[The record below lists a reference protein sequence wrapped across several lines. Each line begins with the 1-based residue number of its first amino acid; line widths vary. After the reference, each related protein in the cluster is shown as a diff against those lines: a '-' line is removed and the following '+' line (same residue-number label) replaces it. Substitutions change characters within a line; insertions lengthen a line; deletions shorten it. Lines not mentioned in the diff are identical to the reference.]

1 MSANFCFKFIAVSKY
16 IRKLIEQGEHQ
27 QQDFKFEISDAR
39 KIARSLAAFANTDGG
54 RLLVGI
60 KDNGAIAG
68 VRSNEEYY
76 MVEMAAQLYCNP
88 PVDFTVTEHVV
99 DGKNVLEIYV
109 PASVT
114 GPHYARDKEDKWMIY
129 VRVKDKN
136 FLANRIL
143 LKVWKRKKQPNGTIL
158 RYTESEKNL
167 LTYLSENNQITIR
180 EFVQKASISKNA
192 AENILVNFISLG
204 IAEIDFQE
212 NETYYKLS
220 PNWQKV

>member
-1 MSANFCFKFIAVSKY
+1 MSRY

-39 KIARSLAAFANTDGG
+39 KIAHSLAAFANTDGG
-54 RLLVGI
+54 RLLVGV

-68 VRSNEEYY
+68 VRSNEEFY

-88 PVDFTVTEHVV
+88 PVDFTIAEHLI
-99 DGKNVLEIYV
+99 DGKTILEIYV
-109 PASVT
+109 PKSEA

-129 VRVKDKN
+129 IRVKDKN
-136 FLANRIL
+136 FLANRVL
-143 LKVWKRKKQPNGTIL
+143 LKVWKRKKQPHGTIL
-158 RYTESEKNL
+158 RYTEPEKSL
-167 LTYLSENNQITIR
+167 LTYLSENNQITVR
-180 EFVQKASISKNA
+180 EFVQKASISRNA

-212 NETYYKLS
+212 NETYYKLAD
-220 PNWQKV
+220 NWQKV

>member
-1 MSANFCFKFIAVSKY
+1 MTTTGNAMSRY

-54 RLLVGI
+54 RLLVGV

-68 VRSNEEYY
+68 VRSNEEFY
-76 MVEMAAQLYCNP
+76 MVEMAAQLYCKP
-88 PVDFTVTEHVV
+88 SVDFTVAEHVV
-99 DGKNVLEIYV
+99 DGKTILEIYV
-109 PASVT
+109 PGSEA
-114 GPHYARDKEDKWMIY
+114 GPHYARDKEDKWMVYI
-129 VRVKDKN
+129 RVKDKN

-143 LKVWKRKKQPNGTIL
+143 LRVWKRKNQTHGTIL
-158 RYTESEKNL
+158 RYTEPEKNL
-167 LTYLSENNQITIR
+167 LTYLSENNQITVR
-180 EFVQKASISKNA
+180 EFVQKAHINRNV

-212 NETYYKLS
+212 NETYYKLT

>member
-1 MSANFCFKFIAVSKY
+1 LLNFVVNRKAVSRY

-54 RLLVGI
+54 RLLVGV

-76 MVEMAAQLYCNP
+76 MVEMAAQLYCKP
-88 PVDFTVTEHVV
+88 PVDFIVAEHLI
-99 DGKNVLEIYV
+99 DGKTILEIEV
-109 PASVT
+109 PRSES

-129 VRVKDKN
+129 IRVKDKN
-136 FLANRIL
+136 FLANSIL
-143 LKVWKRKKQPNGTIL
+143 LKVWKRKKQTNGTIL
-158 RYTESEKNL
+158 RYSEPEKNL

-180 EFVQKASISKNA
+180 EFIQKASISKHT

-212 NETYYKLS
+212 NETYYRLS

>member
-1 MSANFCFKFIAVSKY
+1 LLNFIVNRKAVSRY

-54 RLLVGI
+54 RLLVGV

-76 MVEMAAQLYCNP
+76 MVEMAAQLYCKP
-88 PVDFTVTEHVV
+88 PVDFIVAEHVI
-99 DGKNVLEIYV
+99 DGKTILEIEV
-109 PASVT
+109 PRSAS

-129 VRVKDKN
+129 IRVKDKN
-136 FLANRIL
+136 FLANSIL
-143 LKVWKRKKQPNGTIL
+143 LKVWKRMKQTNGTIL
-158 RYTESEKNL
+158 RYSEPEKNL

-180 EFVQKASISKNA
+180 EFVQKACISRHT

-212 NETYYKLS
+212 NETYYRLS

>member
-1 MSANFCFKFIAVSKY
+1 MSKY

-27 QQDFKFEISDAR
+27 QLDFKFEISDAR
-39 KIARSLAAFANTDGG
+39 KIARSLVAFTNTDGG
-54 RLLVGI
+54 RLLVGV

-76 MVEMAAQLYCNP
+76 MVEMAAQLYCKP
-88 PVDFTVTEHVV
+88 AVDFTVAEHLEE
-99 DGKNVLEIYV
+99 GKTILEIYI
-109 PASVT
+109 PKSIT
-114 GPHYARDKEDKWMIY
+114 GPHYARDNKDKWMIY
-129 VRVKDKN
+129 IRVKDKN

-158 RYTESEKNL
+158 RYTEPEKNL
-167 LTYLSENNQITIR
+167 LAYLSENNQITVR
-180 EFVQKASISKNA
+180 EFVQKASISRNA
-192 AENILVNFISLG
+192 AESILVNFISLG

>member
-1 MSANFCFKFIAVSKY
+1 MSRY

-54 RLLVGI
+54 RLLVGV

-76 MVEMAAQLYCNP
+76 MVEMAAQLYCKP
-88 PVDFTVTEHVV
+88 AVDFIVAEHLI
-99 DGKNVLEIYV
+99 DGKTILEIDV
-109 PASVT
+109 PRSES
-114 GPHYARDKEDKWMIY
+114 GPHYTRDKEDKWMIY
-129 VRVKDKN
+129 IRVKDKN
-136 FLANRIL
+136 FLANSIL
-143 LKVWKRKKQPNGTIL
+143 LKVWKRRKQPNGTLL
-158 RYTESEKNL
+158 RYSEPEKNL

-180 EFVQKASISKNA
+180 EFVQKASISRNA

-212 NETYYKLS
+212 NETYYRLS

>member
-1 MSANFCFKFIAVSKY
+1 MLNFVVNRKAVSRY

-54 RLLVGI
+54 RLLVGV

-76 MVEMAAQLYCNP
+76 MVEMAAQLYCKP
-88 PVDFTVTEHVV
+88 PVDFIVAEHVI
-99 DGKNVLEIYV
+99 DGKTILEIDV
-109 PASVT
+109 PKSSS

-129 VRVKDKN
+129 IRVKDKN
-136 FLANRIL
+136 FLANSIL
-143 LKVWKRKKQPNGTIL
+143 LKVWKRKKQTNGTIL
-158 RYTESEKNL
+158 RYSEPEKNL
-167 LTYLSENNQITIR
+167 LAYLSENNQITIR
-180 EFVQKASISKNA
+180 EFVQKASISRHA

-212 NETYYKLS
+212 NETYYRLS

>member
-1 MSANFCFKFIAVSKY
+1 VSKY

>member
-1 MSANFCFKFIAVSKY
+1 MLNFVVNRKAVSRY

-54 RLLVGI
+54 RLLVGV

-76 MVEMAAQLYCNP
+76 MVEMAAQLYCKP
-88 PVDFTVTEHVV
+88 PVDFIVAEHLI
-99 DGKNVLEIYV
+99 DGKTILEIEV
-109 PASVT
+109 PRSES

-129 VRVKDKN
+129 IRVKDKN
-136 FLANRIL
+136 FLANSIL
-143 LKVWKRKKQPNGTIL
+143 LKVWKRRKQTNGTIL
-158 RYTESEKNL
+158 RYSEPEKNL
-167 LTYLSENNQITIR
+167 LTYLNENNQITIR
-180 EFVQKASISKNA
+180 EFVQKARISRNA

-212 NETYYKLS
+212 NETYYRLS

>member
-1 MSANFCFKFIAVSKY
+1 MSRY

-54 RLLVGI
+54 RLLVGV

-76 MVEMAAQLYCNP
+76 MVEMAAQLYCKP
-88 PVDFTVTEHVV
+88 PVDFIVAEHLI
-99 DGKNVLEIYV
+99 DGKTILEIEV
-109 PASVT
+109 PRSES

-129 VRVKDKN
+129 IRVKDKN
-136 FLANRIL
+136 FLANSIL
-143 LKVWKRKKQPNGTIL
+143 LKVWKRRKQTNGTIL
-158 RYTESEKNL
+158 RYSEPEKNL
-167 LTYLSENNQITIR
+167 LTYLNENNQITIR
-180 EFVQKASISKNA
+180 EFVQKARISRNA

-212 NETYYKLS
+212 NETYYRLS

>member
-1 MSANFCFKFIAVSKY
+1 LLNFVVNRKAVSRY

-54 RLLVGI
+54 RLLVGV

-76 MVEMAAQLYCNP
+76 MVEMAAQLYCKP
-88 PVDFTVTEHVV
+88 PVDFIVAEHVI
-99 DGKNVLEIYV
+99 DGKTILEIDV
-109 PASVT
+109 PKSES

-129 VRVKDKN
+129 IRVKDKN
-136 FLANRIL
+136 FLANSIL
-143 LKVWKRKKQPNGTIL
+143 LKVWKRRKQTNGTIL
-158 RYTESEKNL
+158 RYSEPEKNL

-180 EFVQKASISKNA
+180 EFVQKARISRNA

-212 NETYYKLS
+212 NETYYRLS

>member
-1 MSANFCFKFIAVSKY
+1 MLNFVVNRKAVSRY

-54 RLLVGI
+54 RLLVGV

-76 MVEMAAQLYCNP
+76 MVEMAAQLYCKP
-88 PVDFTVTEHVV
+88 PVDFIVAEHVI
-99 DGKNVLEIYV
+99 DGKTILEIDV
-109 PASVT
+109 PKSES

-129 VRVKDKN
+129 IRVKDKN
-136 FLANRIL
+136 FLANSIL
-143 LKVWKRKKQPNGTIL
+143 LKVWKRKKQTNGTIL
-158 RYTESEKNL
+158 RYSEPEKNL

-180 EFVQKASISKNA
+180 EFVQKARISRNA

-212 NETYYKLS
+212 NETYYRLS

>member
-1 MSANFCFKFIAVSKY
+1 MSNDTITGNAMSRY

-54 RLLVGI
+54 RLLVGV
-60 KDNGAIAG
+60 KDNGSIAG
-68 VRSNEEYY
+68 VRSNEEFY

-88 PVDFTVTEHVV
+88 PVDFTVAEHLI
-99 DGKNVLEIYV
+99 DGKTILEIYV
-109 PASVT
+109 PRSES

-129 VRVKDKN
+129 IRVKDKN

-158 RYTESEKNL
+158 RYTEPEKNL
-167 LTYLSENNQITIR
+167 LTYLSENNQITVR
-180 EFVQKASISKNA
+180 EFIQKASISKHA

-212 NETYYKLS
+212 NETYYKLAD
-220 PNWQKV
+220 NWQQV

>member
-1 MSANFCFKFIAVSKY
+1 MSNDTITGNAMSRY

-54 RLLVGI
+54 RLLVGV

-68 VRSNEEYY
+68 VRSNEEFY

-88 PVDFTVTEHVV
+88 PVDFTVAEHLI
-99 DGKNVLEIYV
+99 DGKSILEICV
-109 PASVT
+109 PRSES

-129 VRVKDKN
+129 IRVKDKN

-143 LKVWKRKKQPNGTIL
+143 LKVWKRKKQANGTIL
-158 RYTESEKNL
+158 RYTEPEKNL
-167 LTYLSENNQITIR
+167 LTYLSENNQITVR
-180 EFVQKASISKNA
+180 EFIQKASISKHT

-212 NETYYKLS
+212 NETYYRLAD
-220 PNWQKV
+220 NWQKV

>member
-1 MSANFCFKFIAVSKY
+1 MSRY

-54 RLLVGI
+54 RLLVGV

-76 MVEMAAQLYCNP
+76 MVEMAAQLYCKP
-88 PVDFTVTEHVV
+88 PVDFIVAEHVI
-99 DGKNVLEIYV
+99 DGKTILEIDV
-109 PASVT
+109 PKSES

-129 VRVKDKN
+129 IRVKDKN
-136 FLANRIL
+136 FLANSIL
-143 LKVWKRKKQPNGTIL
+143 LKVWKRRKQTNGTIL
-158 RYTESEKNL
+158 RYSEPEKNL

-180 EFVQKASISKNA
+180 EFVQKARISRNA

-212 NETYYKLS
+212 NETYYRLS

>member
-1 MSANFCFKFIAVSKY
+1 MSKY

-54 RLLVGI
+54 RLLVGV

-88 PVDFTVTEHVV
+88 PVDFTVKEHMVE
-99 DGKNVLEIYV
+99 GKAILEIYV
-109 PASVT
+109 PMSVT

-143 LKVWKRKKQPNGTIL
+143 LRVWKRKKQLKGTIL
-158 RYTESEKNL
+158 RYTEPEKNL
-167 LTYLSENNQITIR
+167 LTYLNEYNQITVR
-180 EFVQKASISKNA
+180 EFVQKASISRNA

-212 NETYYKLS
+212 NETYYRLK
-220 PNWQKV
+220 PNWQNV